1 MQTVL
6 VINPG
11 STSTKVALFQD
22 RIKLHERNL
31 QHSAEDLKHFPNIND
46 QIDLRKAAV
55 LDYLGEIGF
64 DPKQIT
70 AIAARGGVIGQLESG
85 AYRVD
90 AAVAAASRLS
100 PAPHA
105 SNLAPI
111 IAYELSKEWN
121 LPAFLYDPVCG
132 CGIPEEIYTISG
144 IKELPRPFLTHVLNS
159 RAVCFE
165 YAAREQLDVSRST
178 FIVTH
183 MGGGITSN
191 LIQNGKILDLVGDD
205 EGTFSPERSGGVPCR
220 ALVKLCY
227 SGHYTEREM
236 QTLLKGKGGIIAY
249 LGTNDFIEVEE
260 RAFKQGDR
268 QALLIVQA
276 LALQIAKDIG
286 SLTTVVNGAVDAI
299 LLTGGLAHSARLCS
313 LITERI
319 QFLAPVAVLAG
330 SREMEALAFG
340 VLRVLNGEE
349 EAHLFQA
356 E

>member
-1 MQTVL
+1 MQTIL

-22 RIKLHERNL
+22 RIKLQECSL
-31 QHSAEDLKHFPNIND
+31 QHTAEDLKQFPNIND

-55 LDYLGEIGF
+55 LDYLGKIGF
-64 DPKQIT
+64 DPSQIT
-70 AIAARGGVIGQLESG
+70 AIAARGGVIGRLESG

-90 AAVAAASRLS
+90 AAVAEASRHS
-100 PAPHA
+100 QAPHA

-111 IAYELSKEWN
+111 IAYELSKVWN
-121 LPAFLYDPVCG
+121 LPAFIYDPVCG
-132 CGIPEEIYTISG
+132 CGIPKEIYTISG

-165 YAAREQLDVSRST
+165 YAAREHLDVSHST

-191 LIQNGKILDLVGDD
+191 LIRNGKILDLVEDD

-227 SGHYTEREM
+227 SGQYTEREM

-249 LGTNDFIEVEE
+249 LGTNNFIEVEE
-260 RAFKQGDR
+260 RAFKQGDQ

-340 VLRVLNGEE
+340 VLRVLNEEE
-349 EAHLFQA
+349 EAHLFRG

>member
-1 MQTVL
+1 MQTILVL
-6 VINPG
+6 NPG

-22 RIKLHERNL
+22 KNKRYECNL
-31 QHSAEDLKHFPNIND
+31 QHASAVLKQFPQIND
-46 QIDLRKAAV
+46 QIELRKAAV
-55 LDYLGEIGF
+55 LAYLQEIGF
-64 DPKQIT
+64 DAKALT

-85 AYRVD
+85 AYRID
-90 AAVAAASRLS
+90 AALAQASRLS

-111 IAYELSKEWN
+111 IAYELSEQWQR
-121 LPAFLYDPVCG
+121 PAYIYDPVCG
-132 CGIPEEIYTISG
+132 CGIPESLYTISG

-165 YAAREQLDVSRST
+165 YAAREGIDVLRSS

-183 MGGGITSN
+183 LGGGITSN
-191 LIQNGKILDLVGDD
+191 LIRNGKILDLVGDD

-227 SGHYTEREM
+227 SGRYTEREM
-236 QTLLKGKGGIIAY
+236 QTLLKGKGGLVAY
-249 LGTNDFIEVEE
+249 LGSNDFIEVEK
-260 RAFKQGDR
+260 RAYDQQDAE
-268 QALLIVQA
+268 ALLLIQA

-286 SLTTVVNGAVDAI
+286 SLATVVNGEVDAI
-299 LLTGGLAHSARLCS
+299 LLTGGLAHSARLCG
-313 LITERI
+313 LITQRI
-319 QFLAPVAVLAG
+319 RFLAPVAVLAG

-349 EAHLFQA
+349 AAHTFQEA
-356 E
+356 